1 MSQFPW
7 KLFTRFIGGQFLI
20 IVLLLSGSG
29 ISARWVFRDW
39 FVRQAAQQSQ
49 ATLVSL
55 SNDVDGDLSSWCA
68 AHSGESLFFSV
79 LDYIVEPSGT
89 DSRVQCS
96 TFPERPLK
104 FAGNQWARQDPDVLR
119 ALSNKGFGYEL
130 IRDSA
135 DGHPVLLA
143 SLVISTEPL
152 VKGSTD
158 STHSQILRTWVPL
171 KQLREALNFF
181 DRTLVGIF
189 LALAT
194 CFFVFSIL
202 AGRRL
207 VNPLGRLLWKARLVL
222 PQGKWV
228 NPEISTLDFSD
239 AELAD
244 SQEGEW
250 SDLEATLDQIRWDLK
265 NKTETIE
272 RERNELS
279 TLMSGISEAILAVDL
294 EGNPLFFNSRFA
306 LQFGGRDIGKRRPRI
321 REIFRAPEILDAFQ
335 SAMTDGVGKTVET
348 RLLSQSEG
356 SLKNYSLSVSPL
368 KREDGPT
375 YGVVG
380 VFHDVTELKR
390 AEQIR
395 IDFVANVSHELRTPL
410 TSIKGYTDT
419 LLGDLESTGS
429 KKAGFKEDSIDFL
442 KKIQKNC
449 DRLMSLISDLLDL
462 SSLEGSEGQ
471 EHQKIPVSTREV
483 TERVLANLDGI
494 LKSKQQSLEAKY
506 ESEQVLAQA
515 GRLEQVM
522 TNLLENAIKYV
533 PPGGLIRVNW
543 ESGPSG
549 GVLLRI
555 ADNGPGIPLEHQ
567 ARLFE
572 RFYRIDKARSRELGG
587 TGLGL
592 AIVKHIMQ
600 VHGGSVYVTSEPG
613 KGAEFVCR
621 FPGAAS

>member
-7 KLFTRFIGGQFLI
+7 KLFNRFIGGQFLI
-20 IVLLLSGSG
+20 IVLLLCGAGLSS
-29 ISARWVFRDW
+29 RWVFKDW

-55 SNDVDGDLSSWCA
+55 SSDVEGDLSSWCA
-68 AHSGESLFFSV
+68 AHSGESLFFS
-79 LDYIVEPSGT
+79 IVEYAPEALHESKAL
-89 DSRVQCS
+89 CS

-104 FAGNQWARQDPDVLR
+104 YAGTEWARQDPDLVR
-119 ALSNKGFGYEL
+119 AIFNKGFGYGL
-130 IRDSA
+130 IKDPA
-135 DGHPVLLA
+135 DGYPVLLA
-143 SLVISTEPL
+143 SLVLP
-152 VKGSTD
+152 K
-158 STHSQILRTWVPL
+158 SQVLRTWVPL
-171 KQLREALNFF
+171 RQLKEALTFF
-181 DRTLVGIF
+181 DRTLIGIF
-189 LALAT
+189 LAIAV

-207 VNPLGRLLWKARLVL
+207 VNPLGRLLWKAKLVL
-222 PQGKWV
+222 PQGKLRSVEV
-228 NPEISTLDFSD
+228 NTTELTDEDLSD
-239 AELAD
+239 RQD
-244 SQEGEW
+244 GEW
-250 SDLEATLDQIRWDLK
+250 ADLEEALDQIRWDLK
-265 NKTETIE
+265 NKNETIE

-306 LQFGGRDIGKRRPRI
+306 LMFGGRDIGKRRPRI
-321 REIFRAPEILDAFQ
+321 REIFRAPEILDAFHT
-335 SAMTDGVGKTVET
+335 ALTDGVGKTVET
-348 RLLSQSEG
+348 KLLSHAEG
-356 SLKNYSLSVSPL
+356 LLKNYSISVAPL
-368 KREDGPT
+368 KRDDGPT
-375 YGVVG
+375 YGAVG

-419 LLGDLESTGS
+419 LLGDFEASG
-429 KKAGFKEDSIDFL
+429 KKPMTASQREDAIDFL
-442 KKIQKNC
+442 NKIQKNC
-449 DRLMSLISDLLDL
+449 DRLMNLISDLLDL
-462 SSLEGSEGQ
+462 SSLENVPGNQ
-471 EHQKIPVSTREV
+471 ETAKAPISTREI
-483 TERVLANLDGI
+483 TERVMANLERI
-494 LKSKQQSLEAKY
+494 RTSKEHELQAKY
-506 ESEQVLAQA
+506 EAEQVLAQP

-533 PPGGLIRVNW
+533 PQGGTIRILWEAAPGG
-543 ESGPSG
+543 GA
-549 GVLLRI
+549 LLRI

-600 VHGGSVYVTSEPG
+600 VHGGNVFVTSEPG

-621 FPGAAS
+621 FPGNS